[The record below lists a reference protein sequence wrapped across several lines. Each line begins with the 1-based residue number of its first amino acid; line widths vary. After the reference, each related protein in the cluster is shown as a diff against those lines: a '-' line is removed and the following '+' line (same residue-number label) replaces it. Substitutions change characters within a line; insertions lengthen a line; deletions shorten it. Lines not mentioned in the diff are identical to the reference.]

1 MKAVEEKDTIAYYV
15 HTLVK
20 EYAHQPAI
28 LWKGSFR
35 TEVYSYADLYDSAR
49 RVVKLF
55 HAMGIRKGDRVGV
68 WAYNCPAWVAFLLG
82 CSISGVVIVPVDF
95 RSKGEL
101 AANILRKAEAKALL
115 LSRFKEVDAGV
126 AKLYAE
132 DLMDTLRTVKPAA
145 LSEHPDIEPDDLL
158 EIVFTSGTTGDPK
171 GVMITNRNLVSN
183 IRSMRLMMPLD
194 ESYRFFS
201 ILPLSHLLEQVG
213 GLFYPLRFGAT
224 VLYSRTLKSKEI
236 TRLLDRHRI
245 TTIVSVPL
253 FLDVLKNTLHREAR
267 EKGLDG
273 VLGVLTALTPRLPFG
288 ARRTLTWPIRRVIG
302 QNLNLFVVGGARLS
316 ESTED
321 FWRALG
327 IEVLQGY
334 GLTEA
339 SPAVSFNVIGHAKA
353 HSVGTC
359 LPNQEIHIAPDG
371 EILIRGNN
379 ITSGYYRDKEAT
391 KAAFEDGWFRTG
403 DIGEIDSEGFLFI
416 RGRKKDMMLTGA
428 GMNIFP
434 QDIEA
439 VLNSLPSVRESC
451 VVGIEEEGK
460 TKVHASIIPEPSVQ
474 LPVEDIIRQANERLN
489 PHQRIHAGGLW
500 PAREFP
506 KTPLMKVK
514 RREVARI
521 VGESRAQ
528 EKPPIVK
535 EGAEK
540 GVGSDLRDIL
550 ANYFRMSPQEIRD
563 GSRLAGDLGLDSLGI
578 VELVVL
584 LEEWFRIDFDE
595 SSFAPE
601 TTFADL
607 RALIESSTRSTV
619 KFPEGA
625 WARRAP
631 SRALREAFQ
640 RLTYNYLRLRLK
652 VNIKGKEA
660 LFDISGPVIFVANH
674 VGYLDTTA
682 ILFSLPQELRKRTA
696 VAAAAELYFGLDREP
711 GEGRRP
717 LTLFVSFLAPLLMN
731 AFPFSRKRSIRK
743 SLGLMGELLD
753 DGWSVLLYPEGV
765 RSQTDEMA
773 PFKPGVGLIAT
784 EMRAPIVPVKL
795 KGSFEI
801 LPRGTSL
808 RDKVEVRFGAPMD
821 FSGARDHAQ
830 TAREIEDVLRAL

>member
-1 MKAVEEKDTIAYYV
+1 MKALEEKDTVAYYV

-28 LWKGSFR
+28 LWKGGFR
-35 TEVYSYADLYDSAR
+35 TEVYSYARLYDTAR
-49 RVVKLF
+49 RVVTLL
-55 HAMGIRKGDRVGV
+55 HSMGIRKGDRVGV
-68 WAYNCPAWVAFLLG
+68 WAYNGPAWVAFLLG
-82 CSISGVVIVPVDF
+82 CSISGVVVVPVDF
-95 RSKGEL
+95 LSKADF
-101 AANILRKAEAKALL
+101 AATILGKAEAKALL
-115 LSRFKEVDAGV
+115 LSRVKEVDAPV

-132 DLMDTLRTVKPAA
+132 GLMDTLRTVPPAA
-145 LSEHPDIEPDDLL
+145 LSEHPEIEPDDLL

-183 IRSMRLMMPLD
+183 IRSMRLVMPLD
-194 ESYRFFS
+194 GSYRFFS
-201 ILPLSHLLEQVG
+201 VLPLSHLLEQVV

-224 VLYSRTLKSKEI
+224 VLYSRTRKPREI
-236 TRLLDRHRI
+236 TRLLNRHRI

-253 FLDVLKNTLHREAR
+253 FLDVLKSTLLRQAG
-267 EKGLDG
+267 EKGLG
-273 VLGVLTALTPRLPFG
+273 GFLRGLTALNRRLPFG
-288 ARRTLTWPIRRVIG
+288 VRRVLTWPVRLGIG
-302 QNLNLFVVGGARLS
+302 KNLKFFIAGGARLS

-327 IEVLQGY
+327 IDVLQGY

-339 SPAVSFNVIGHAKA
+339 SPVVSCNVIGRMKA
-353 HSVGTC
+353 HSVGVC

-379 ITSGYYRDKEAT
+379 ITPGYYRHESAT
-391 KAAFEDGWFRTG
+391 RAAFEDSWFRTG
-403 DIGEIDSEGFLFI
+403 DVGETDGDGFLFI
-416 RGRKKDMMLTGA
+416 RGRKKDMVLTGA

-439 VLNSLPSVRESC
+439 VLNSLPPVRESC

-460 TKVHASIIPEPSVQ
+460 TKVYASIIPEPSVRQ
-474 LPVEDIIRQANERLN
+474 PVEDILRQANERLN
-489 PHQRIHAGGLW
+489 PHQRISAGGVW
-500 PAREFP
+500 PGREFP

-521 VGESRAQ
+521 VDESMTL
-528 EKPPIVK
+528 EKPPVAR
-535 EGAEK
+535 EEAEK
-540 GVGSDLRDIL
+540 GVGPDLRDVL
-550 ANYFRMSPQEIRD
+550 ANYFRISPREIREE
-563 GSRLAGDLGLDSLGI
+563 SRLAGDLGLDSLGI

-584 LEEWFRIDFDE
+584 LEEWFRVDFDE
-595 SSFAPE
+595 SSLTPE

-607 RALIESSTRSTV
+607 RALIESTARSTAR
-619 KFPEGA
+619 FPEGA

-640 RLTYNYLRLRLK
+640 RFSHLYLRLRLALD
-652 VNIKGKEA
+652 VKGAEF
-660 LFDISGPVIFVANH
+660 LSGLSEPVIFVANH

-682 ILFSLPQELRKRTA
+682 ILSSLPQELRKRTA
-696 VAAAAELYFGLDREP
+696 VAAAAEIYFGLDRER
-711 GEGRRP
+711 GERRRP
-717 LTLFVSFLAPLLMN
+717 LAPFVSFLAPLLMN
-731 AFPFSRKRSIRK
+731 AFPFSRKRAIRK

-753 DGWSVLLYPEGV
+753 DGWSVLLYPEGI
-765 RSQTDEMA
+765 RRRTGEMA

-801 LPRGTSL
+801 LPRGSSL
-808 RDKVEVRFGAPMD
+808 RDRVEVRFGAPLD
-821 FSGARDHAQ
+821 FGGAHDHAE
-830 TAREIEDVLRAL
+830 TARQIEDVLRSL